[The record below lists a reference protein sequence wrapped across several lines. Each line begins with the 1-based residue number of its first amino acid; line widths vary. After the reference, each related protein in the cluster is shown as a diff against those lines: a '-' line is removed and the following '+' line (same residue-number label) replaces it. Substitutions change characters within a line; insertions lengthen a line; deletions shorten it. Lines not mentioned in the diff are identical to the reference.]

1 MPKDV
6 LQAGQC
12 AGRVAAAVERCLAAI
27 ASPAGEGPRTFTQV
41 YPTRARAEAEA
52 AERRRALGAALTFL
66 DGCIVAVKDL
76 FDVSGEPTWA
86 GSAVLRDAPVAASDA
101 AAVFRLRQA
110 GAVIIGKTNMTEF
123 AYSGVGLNP
132 HFGTPANP
140 YTRASV
146 RRIPGGSSSG
156 AAVAVADGMADLGLG
171 TDTGGSVRIPAA
183 LCGLVGWKPTAR
195 RISRQG
201 VWPLSPSLDSVGV
214 IAKEVRTCIHADSV
228 LTGTAPQGEQ
238 IAAQRLRLG
247 RLRGYVENDIEPE
260 VWKVY
265 ERALDR
271 LQQAGVE
278 VVDAEVSALERLPR
292 EQPGVVLLGYEAFQI
307 HASLLVQFPNLY
319 DPRVRSR
326 LELGRAITTEQYVHA
341 QAAREDLQ
349 QIAARELQRFD
360 AWLLPTVARIAPP
373 FSAFES
379 DEDYLL
385 INRMLLRNTSLINFL
400 DGCAISLPCHA
411 HGQAPVGLSI
421 AALGARDAQ
430 VLAVA
435 RTLEAI
441 LVEGMRDDRGDKRRV
456 HD

>member
-1 MPKDV
+1 MPKDD
-6 LQAGQC
+6 LQRGRC
-12 AGRVAAAVERCLAAI
+12 ANVVDAALERCLSAI
-27 ASPAGEGPRTFTQV
+27 ALPAGEGERTFTQV
-41 YPTRARAEAEA
+41 YRTRARAEAA
-52 AERRRALGAALTFL
+52 TADRRRALGAALMPL

-86 GSAVLRDAPVAASDA
+86 GSAVLRDAPAAASDA

-156 AAVAVADGMADLGLG
+156 AAVAVTDGMADIGLG

-201 VWPLSPSLDSVGV
+201 IWPLAPSLDSVGV
-214 IAKEVRTCIHADSV
+214 IAKEVRACVNVDSV
-228 LTGTAPQGEQ
+228 LTGSPQAEG
-238 IAAQRLRLG
+238 ISAMRLRLG
-247 RLRGYVENDIEPE
+247 RLRGYVESDIEPE
-260 VWKVY
+260 VWQVY
-265 ERALDR
+265 ETALHR
-271 LQQAGVE
+271 LKDAGADVVDVE
-278 VVDAEVSALERLPR
+278 VCALEQVSR
-292 EQPGVVLLGYEAFQI
+292 EQPGVALLGHEAYQI
-307 HASLLVQFPNLY
+307 HASLLVQYSNLY
-319 DPRVRSR
+319 DPRVRNR
-326 LELGRAITTEQYVHA
+326 LELGRAITTQQYVHA
-341 QAAREDLQ
+341 QAVREELQ
-349 QIAARELQRFD
+349 QIATRELERFD

-373 FSAFES
+373 FSALES
-379 DEDYLL
+379 EEGYLA

-400 DGCAISLPCHA
+400 DGCAITLPCHA

-421 AALGARDAQ
+421 AALGARDAH
-430 VLAVA
+430 VLSIA

-441 LVEGMRDDRGDKRRV
+441 LGSSM
-456 HD
+456 

>member
-1 MPKDV
+1 MAKDG
-6 LQAGQC
+6 LQTGRC
-12 AGRVAAAVERCLAAI
+12 ANVVEAAVERCLSAI
-27 ASPAGEGPRTFTQV
+27 ASPAGEGVRTFTQV
-41 YPTRARAEAEA
+41 YPTHARAEAGTA
-52 AERRRALGAALTFL
+52 DRRRALGAALTPL

-86 GSAVLRDAPVAASDA
+86 GSAVLRDAPAAASDA

-156 AAVAVADGMADLGLG
+156 AAVAVADGMADIGLG

-201 VWPLSPSLDSVGV
+201 VWPLAPSLDSVGV
-214 IAKEVRTCIHADSV
+214 IAKEVRACVNADSV
-228 LTGTAPQGEQ
+228 LTGTAPEGEE
-238 IAAQRLRLG
+238 ISAMRLRLG
-247 RLRGYVENDIEPE
+247 RLRGYVESDIEPE
-260 VWKVY
+260 VWQVY
-265 ERALDR
+265 ERALHR
-271 LQQAGVE
+271 LKDAGAD
-278 VVDAEVSALERLPR
+278 VVDVEVSALEQVPR
-292 EQPGVVLLGYEAFQI
+292 EQPGVALLGHEAYQI
-307 HASLLVQFPNLY
+307 HASLLVQYSNLY

-341 QAAREDLQ
+341 QAVREELQ
-349 QIAARELQRFD
+349 QIAARALEQFD

-373 FSAFES
+373 FSALES
-379 DEDYLL
+379 EEGYLL

-400 DGCAISLPCHA
+400 DGCAITLPCHA

-421 AALGARDAQ
+421 AALGARDRH
-430 VLAVA
+430 VLSIA

-441 LVEGMRDDRGDKRRV
+441 LVSSM
-456 HD
+456 